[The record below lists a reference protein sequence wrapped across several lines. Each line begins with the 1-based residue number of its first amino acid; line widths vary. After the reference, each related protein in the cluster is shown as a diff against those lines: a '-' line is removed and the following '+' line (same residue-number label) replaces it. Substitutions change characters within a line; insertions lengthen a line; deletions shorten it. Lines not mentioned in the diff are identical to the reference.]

1 MGWVPPPA
9 IREPEH
15 WTEGEKQRFYL
26 EQKAMYQSGA
36 SEAGDGAKVA
46 ALLLFAGL
54 VGIAVMLIWGL
65 PDGA

>member
-1 MGWVPPPA
+1 
-9 IREPEH
+9 
-15 WTEGEKQRFYL
+15 
-26 EQKAMYQSGA
+26 MYQSGA

-46 ALLLFAGL
+46 ALLLFAVL